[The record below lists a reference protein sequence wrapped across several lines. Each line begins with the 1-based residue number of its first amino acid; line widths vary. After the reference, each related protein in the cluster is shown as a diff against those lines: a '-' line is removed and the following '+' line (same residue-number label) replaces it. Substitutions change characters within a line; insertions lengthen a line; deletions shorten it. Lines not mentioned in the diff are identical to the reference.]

1 MSSSQERFAAR
12 ARAHRLRLWRRAGIV
27 ALGVAAGAGV
37 VWAIWFSTL
46 LTLRTVSVEGVAGP
60 ERTAIIEAARAP
72 LGVPLVSV
80 DTDAITDRVRN
91 RITVAEARVTRSWP
105 HAITITVQP
114 RVAALVLKNPQGQL
128 EVVDATGVIF
138 GEVSTAPAG
147 VPVVSASSDD
157 GAAKAA
163 LVAALSLIKALPK
176 DLEDQVTTITVSSA
190 NLVTFTLG
198 EVPVTWGGAD
208 QPARKIQILRALL
221 KTNPSAVDISAPD
234 TPVTR

>member
-1 MSSSQERFAAR
+1 M
-12 ARAHRLRLWRRAGIV
+12 LLV
-27 ALGVAAGAGV
+27 LALTGAL
-37 VWAIWFSTL
+37 VWTVWFSTL
-46 LTLRTVSVEGVAGP
+46 LTLRTVTVEGVGGA
-60 ERTAIIEAARAP
+60 ERTAVIEAAKAP

-80 DTDAITDRVRN
+80 DTDAITERVRG

-138 GEVSTAPAG
+138 GQVPAAPPG
-147 VPVVSASSDD
+147 VPVVSAASDA
-157 GAAKAA
+157 GADKSA
-163 LVAALSLIKALPK
+163 LMAALSLIKALPK
-176 DLEDQVTTITVSSA
+176 DLADQVTTITVSSA

-198 EVPVTWGGAD
+198 DVPVTWGGAD

-221 KTNPSAVDISAPD
+221 KTHPSAIDISAPD